1 MIVRRLIN
9 TGLVTLLL
17 ISFVSFQVNAQD
29 KGLNITG
36 SIKEGW
42 KGLEGTKLTLTK
54 NGSVDETFITT
65 SNGKFEFFFEVNAS
79 YMLDV
84 SKSGYVGKKIEF
96 NTDVPDDFM
105 LVLEFDFIVELFQDQ
120 SGLNKAIFSNPVAK
134 IQYSKRHNEF
144 DYDLDYTMEFQKQ
157 EEEVF
162 RELEK
167 LNEEKYLEEEQLR
180 KDAEKLAKG
189 QAKEILAAQKSEA
202 TAEKARLVEEQKQ
215 RKVAEAESSRIA
227 QEALAEAKAERE
239 AEEARIAEEER
250 TKKEAE
256 VALAKQEEEK
266 KTVATDYK
274 RLIKEAKSA
283 EATQD
288 YGEAKEIFAD
298 AARLKPEE
306 SEPEIRISAIDEVL
320 ERLTR
325 ERKEEDERN
334 SKINTLLDEGIAL
347 QKTGSLEDAQ
357 AKYEDALNLDTANDE
372 AIERIA
378 EIAGILKG
386 IQEEKNLLAKTEND
400 FAQLLSDGGSL
411 QSSSKFTEAK
421 SKFEWA
427 LALGFDNTA
436 AQKRIDEVLSQIK
449 QQEEKQK
456 EEQELT
462 QRFESFYD
470 KGVDLL
476 AKGKLDQAKN
486 QFTEASNIK
495 PENQE
500 PKDRIAEIEGQILAA
515 AKQKEEEDKRS
526 AELSALLALAK
537 ERFKLKDYPSALAAY
552 QQLMELD
559 PDNLEAGNKINEIE
573 GILAKQE
580 DEKRAAEELA
590 KKVEEERLKAE
601 TEAAVQLEQERVAE
615 EFRIKA
621 KQELEAERLAAEEV
635 KQVEEAE
642 QTRLAE
648 LAQKEKEE
656 QEALLAQQ
664 KADDEKRAAEESAKQ
679 EEDKRLQAE
688 VKAASQLEQQRLA
701 AEAQIEKE

>member
-17 ISFVSFQVNAQD
+17 ISFSFVSFQVNAQD

-266 KTVATDYK
+266 KTVAT
-274 RLIKEAKSA
+274 
-283 EATQD
+283 
-288 YGEAKEIFAD
+288 
-298 AARLKPEE
+298 
-306 SEPEIRISAIDEVL
+306 
-320 ERLTR
+320 
-325 ERKEEDERN
+325 
-334 SKINTLLDEGIAL
+334 
-347 QKTGSLEDAQ
+347 
-357 AKYEDALNLDTANDE
+357 
-372 AIERIA
+372 
-378 EIAGILKG
+378 
-386 IQEEKNLLAKTEND
+386 
-400 FAQLLSDGGSL
+400 
-411 QSSSKFTEAK
+411 
-421 SKFEWA
+421 
-427 LALGFDNTA
+427 
-436 AQKRIDEVLSQIK
+436 
-449 QQEEKQK
+449 
-456 EEQELT
+456 
-462 QRFESFYD
+462 
-470 KGVDLL
+470 
-476 AKGKLDQAKN
+476 
-486 QFTEASNIK
+486 
-495 PENQE
+495 
-500 PKDRIAEIEGQILAA
+500 
-515 AKQKEEEDKRS
+515 
-526 AELSALLALAK
+526 
-537 ERFKLKDYPSALAAY
+537 
-552 QQLMELD
+552 
-559 PDNLEAGNKINEIE
+559 
-573 GILAKQE
+573 
-580 DEKRAAEELA
+580 
-590 KKVEEERLKAE
+590 
-601 TEAAVQLEQERVAE
+601 
-615 EFRIKA
+615 
-621 KQELEAERLAAEEV
+621 
-635 KQVEEAE
+635 
-642 QTRLAE
+642 
-648 LAQKEKEE
+648 
-656 QEALLAQQ
+656 
-664 KADDEKRAAEESAKQ
+664 
-679 EEDKRLQAE
+679 
-688 VKAASQLEQQRLA
+688 
-701 AEAQIEKE
+701 